1 MESTAT
7 TILNIVTRSFLFQI
21 NIIKEVPMSRLLYQ
35 FPISHYCE
43 KVRWAMDHKRLEYKV
58 KNLLP
63 GFHLRTTQKI
73 APKSYLPILIDSKSG
88 RDKQSGSQQ
97 IQNSH
102 MILNYLDEAYPDKS
116 LTPKDPEL
124 LQQALEWEKYC
135 DIEIGIHV
143 RCYSYHYLLSHPK
156 IVVPL
161 LTQDGSWLG
170 SLLFKL
176 SFSKI
181 EKIMRKVMRINEA
194 SAIDSEAHI
203 QQALDTLYEAY
214 QKSEFLVGDQF
225 SRADLAAASLLA
237 PLIMP
242 EGYGLDWPE
251 TVPETLQNFVDKNE
265 SKLARVRQIYQQFR

>member
-1 MESTAT
+1 
-7 TILNIVTRSFLFQI
+7 
-21 NIIKEVPMSRLLYQ
+21 MSRLLYQ

-43 KVRWAMDHKRLEYKV
+43 KVRWAMDHKGLEYKV

-63 GFHLRTTQKI
+63 GFHLRTTKKM
-73 APKSYLPILIDSKSG
+73 APKSYLPILIDTKSKNDENSG
-88 RDKQSGSQQ
+88 NQQ

-102 MILNYLDEAYPDKS
+102 VILNYLDENYPEKS

-135 DIEIGIHV
+135 DVEIGVHV
-143 RCYSYHYLLSHPK
+143 RCYCYHHLLSHPK

-161 LTQDGSWLG
+161 LTQGGSWLS

-181 EKIMRKVMRINEA
+181 EKVMRKVMRINEA
-194 SAIDSEAHI
+194 SAITSEMHI
-203 QQALDTLYEAY
+203 QQAIDKLYEAY

-242 EGYGLDWPE
+242 EGYGLDWPAK
-251 TVPETLQNFVDKNE
+251 VPAPLQAFVDKNE
-265 SKLARVRQIYQQFR
+265 EKLAIVRQLYQQYR